1 VKGFITTAALLIGL
15 VVPVVGFTQDKPGAI
30 VGQEVEAI
38 ITVRAINHETR
49 MVTIETPDGRRTTLE
64 VPEEAH
70 NLYQVNV
77 GSRFKVRYREA
88 VAIGVSTSGEA
99 PSAEVEETAERAERG
114 ANPGGVITR
123 TVRVSGRVERIDH
136 QSRMVAIRGPQGKVR
151 EFTVSDE
158 VQRLDQVEVGDLVQ
172 IVYAEALALEM
183 IPQ

>member
-15 VVPVVGFTQDKPGAI
+15 VVPAVGFTQDKPGAI

-49 MVTIETPDGRRTTLE
+49 MVTIENPFGRRNTIQ

-70 NLYQVNV
+70 NLYQVKV

-88 VAIGVSTSGEA
+88 VAVAVTPSEEA
-99 PSAEVEETAERAERG
+99 PSAQVEQTAERAPLG
-114 ANPGGVITR
+114 ANPAGVITQTIR
-123 TVRVSGRVERIDH
+123 ITGRVESIDQ
-136 QSRMVAIRGPQGKVR
+136 QSRKIAIRGPQGKLR
-151 EFTVSDE
+151 EFAVSEE
-158 VQRLDQVEVGDLVQ
+158 VERLDQVEAGDLVQ
-172 IVYAEALALEM
+172 VIYAEALALEM